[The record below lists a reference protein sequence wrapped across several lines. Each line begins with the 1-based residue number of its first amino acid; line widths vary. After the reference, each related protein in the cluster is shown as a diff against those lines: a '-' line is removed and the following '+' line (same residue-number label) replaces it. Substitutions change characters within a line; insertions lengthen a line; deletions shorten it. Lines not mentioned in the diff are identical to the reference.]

1 MPRTP
6 RSTAAVAR
14 AGGRSGASGS
24 ERRTFLTQL
33 AGSCAAGA
41 LAGMRPGDAEAAPLG
56 PRDPA
61 MGLTSIEEGGLNPRP
76 ARWYKELPDSWV
88 QCGLCP
94 HGCRISDDER
104 GTCGVREN
112 RGGTLFTLVHS
123 RPCSVAL
130 DPVEKKPFF
139 HVLPGSSA
147 LSLAT
152 PGCNLW
158 CKACQNWEIAQARPE
173 QVPTRTLTPSDA
185 VMMARRQG
193 APLIA
198 CTYTEP
204 VVFSEYVLDIA
215 VAGRTMGVRTV
226 MISNGYVQ
234 EEPLA
239 DLCREIA
246 AYKVDLKGFD
256 PVFFEQH
263 CGGKLPAVLDT
274 LRRLRKHG
282 VWTEIV
288 ALIIPTQNDS
298 AAEIRDLARFVR
310 DDLGDEVPV
319 HFTRFHPAYRLAN
332 LPSTPVATLER
343 CRDTALAEGLK
354 FVYLGNVPGHPGENT
369 YCPAC
374 GEMLIQRLGM
384 AVMRNRL
391 KGGACPDCRR
401 SIPGIWS

>member
-1 MPRTP
+1 MVRTT
-6 RSTAAVAR
+6 RSTAARGPLGVGAPDRR
-14 AGGRSGASGS
+14 A
-24 ERRTFLTQL
+24 FLSQL
-33 AGSCAAGA
+33 AGSCTACA
-41 LAGMRPGDAEAAPLG
+41 LSGLRPADAEAAGLRLSAPVT
-56 PRDPA
+56 D
-61 MGLTSIEEGGLNPRP
+61 LTSVEAGGLKPQP
-76 ARWYKELPDSWV
+76 ARWYKTLPESWV

-112 RGGTLFTLVHS
+112 HGGELFTLVHS
-123 RPCSVAL
+123 RPCSIAL

-139 HVLPGSSA
+139 HVLPGTSA

-173 QVPTRTLTPSDA
+173 QIPSRTLTPADA
-185 VMMARRQG
+185 VTMARRQG

-204 VVFSEYVLDIA
+204 VIFSEYVLDIA
-215 VAGRTMGVRTV
+215 VAGRPMGVRTV

-234 EEPLA
+234 EAPLA
-239 DLCREIA
+239 DLCREIT

-263 CGGKLPAVLDT
+263 CGGKLSAVLDT
-274 LRRLRKHG
+274 LRRLRKHDI
-282 VWTEIV
+282 WTEIV

-298 AAEIRDLARFVR
+298 VAEIRKLARFVR
-310 DDLGDEVPV
+310 DDLGPEVPV

-332 LPSTPVATLER
+332 LPATPVATLER
-343 CRDTALAEGLK
+343 CRDVAMGEGLK
-354 FVYLGNVPGHPGENT
+354 FVYLGNVPGHPGGNT

-374 GEMLIQRLGM
+374 GEVLIQRLGM
-384 AVMRNRL
+384 AVVKNRL
-391 KGGACPDCRR
+391 ESGACPDCRR
-401 SIPGIWS
+401 PIPGVWT

>member
-1 MPRTP
+1 MARTT
-6 RSTAAVAR
+6 RSKSANGGTGVDALDRR
-14 AGGRSGASGS
+14 A
-24 ERRTFLTQL
+24 FLSRV
-33 AGSCAAGA
+33 AGSCAACALGGA
-41 LAGMRPGDAEAAPLG
+41 ERAAGRGRLD
-56 PRDPA
+56 D
-61 MGLTSIEEGGLNPRP
+61 GGLNPQP
-76 ARWYKELPDSWV
+76 ARWYKTLPESWV

-94 HGCRISDDER
+94 HGCRISEDER

-112 RGGTLFTLVHS
+112 RGGKLYTLVHS
-123 RPCSVAL
+123 RPCSIAL

-139 HVLPGSSA
+139 HVLPGTSA

-173 QVPTRTLTPSDA
+173 QIPTRALTPADA
-185 VMMARRQG
+185 VMMARREG
-193 APLIA
+193 APLVA

-215 VAGRTMGVRTV
+215 IAGRAMGVRTV

-234 EEPLA
+234 EAPLA

-263 CGGKLPAVLDT
+263 CGGKLSAVLDT
-274 LRRLRKHG
+274 LRRLRQHG

-298 AAEIRDLARFVR
+298 VAEIRKLARFVR
-310 DDLGDEVPV
+310 DDLGSEVPV

-332 LPSTPVATLER
+332 LPSTPVATLVR
-343 CRDTALAEGLK
+343 CRDVAVGEGLK

-369 YCPAC
+369 YCPSC

-384 AVMRNRL
+384 AVLENRL
-391 KGGACPDCRR
+391 KHGACPDCRR

>member
-1 MPRTP
+1 MTRPRGP
-6 RSTAAVAR
+6 
-14 AGGRSGASGS
+14 SGVNAP
-24 ERRTFLTQL
+24 ERRMFLAQL
-33 AGSCAAGA
+33 AGSCTACA
-41 LAGMRPGDAEAAPLG
+41 LAGMRPGDAEAADLG
-56 PRDPA
+56 RQDPA

-76 ARWYKELPDSWV
+76 ARWYKKLPDSWV

-94 HGCRISDDER
+94 RGCRISDDER

-112 RGGTLFTLVHS
+112 RRGTLFTLVHS
-123 RPCSVAL
+123 RPCTIAL

-139 HVLPGSSA
+139 HVLPGSEA

-173 QVPTRTLTPSDA
+173 QIPTRTLTPEGA
-185 VMMARRQG
+185 VQLARRQG
-193 APLIA
+193 APRIA

-215 VAGRTMGVRTV
+215 VAGRAMGVRTV

-234 EEPLA
+234 EQPLA

-298 AAEIRDLARFVR
+298 VAEIRDLARFVR

-343 CRDTALAEGLK
+343 CRDLAMGEGLR

-369 YCPAC
+369 YCPGC
-374 GEMLIQRLGM
+374 GEVLIQRLGM
-384 AVMRNRL
+384 AVIRNRL